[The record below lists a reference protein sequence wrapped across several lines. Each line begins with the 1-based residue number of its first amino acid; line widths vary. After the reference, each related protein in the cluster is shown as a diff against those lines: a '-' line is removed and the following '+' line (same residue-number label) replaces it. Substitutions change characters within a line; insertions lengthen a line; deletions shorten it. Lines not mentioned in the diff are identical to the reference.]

1 MDDPTGKGNG
11 KGKGPLMEE
20 QLCLTFVNVKH
31 NIRVIF
37 YAWGY
42 LTMESQWNKAS
53 APQDGDYVG
62 EGKGKGKGNDNESE
76 GGFGTFASASD
87 PRVHPTHG
95 CECIRP

>member
-11 KGKGPLMEE
+11 KGKSPLMEE

-42 LTMESQWNKAS
+42 LMMETKWGKWAKAQ
-53 APQDGDYVG
+53 AKA
-62 EGKGKGKGNDNESE
+62 KGKGKCNDDESE
-76 GGFGTFASASD
+76 GGFGIFASESD
-87 PRVHPTHG
+87 PDL
-95 CECIRP
+95 